1 VGVDQRKLEE
11 DMAAAQEKMDAQ
23 MASKVEEE
31 EARLPRSCFCLEQE
45 NALRRACLVLS
56 NEDKDA
62 YGGGWRGSI
71 GPVFGNFILVCILM
85 STVCLAMF
93 TPYTGRV
100 SKMTDMLNIIDLVLN
115 IAFTIELCAKLI
127 AQGWS
132 TFIKSGWNKLDL
144 FIVTTSDLDMIL
156 TEALRGSDVPLSA
169 LRIFRVFRIF
179 RALRPLRIIA
189 RARGVR
195 LLVIALSQAIKP
207 VSVTLAIA
215 VIALFV
221 LGIFFVQFMGGR
233 MQSCSDSTLFTKPE
247 CVGLDDEG
255 VPRVWGPGPVNFDNV
270 WNAFVAMFILSS
282 QDDWPSHMFAAMDG
296 TGPLTGMKNGGGSLN
311 TILAPFFF
319 VAALLIASAIVV
331 NMFVGVFVDCYYS
344 AMAEVDSDKSGKN
357 VLNADKFRRVNIFD
371 DPTAGLR
378 GHIFAAVTTSNF
390 DMFIAF
396 FIVTNVL
403 SMATESFKP
412 GNAQLVF
419 DDWANYFFTYVFGCE
434 KMLKL
439 YALGSRRYFLS
450 GWNRFDTFIV
460 HISFAG
466 MIIDNAAD
474 SLNIEPSVLRILRIF
489 RIFRILR
496 AFRIFKSL
504 KELQQIVMALGRS
517 AGQVGNL
524 LLLLM
529 LLFFIFGVL
538 AVNIGGG
545 MCVMGDQAPPEDV
558 LADHPL
564 YSVRCAITDEA
575 AHLEPHGHFQGVGV
589 ALLSL
594 WRIAT
599 SDAWGDMM
607 TAARYASV

>member
-1 VGVDQRKLEE
+1 MGVDQRKLEE

-474 SLNIEPSVLRILRIF
+474 SLNIEPSVL
-489 RIFRILR
+489 
-496 AFRIFKSL
+496 
-504 KELQQIVMALGRS
+504 
-517 AGQVGNL
+517 N
-524 LLLLM
+524 
-529 LLFFIFGVL
+529 
-538 AVNIGGG
+538 
-545 MCVMGDQAPPEDV
+545 P
-558 LADHPL
+558 ADL
-564 YSVRCAITDEA
+564 
-575 AHLEPHGHFQGVGV
+575 PHIPHSPRVPHFQIAQGAAADCHGAR
-589 ALLSL
+589 ALCRPGGQPPAAPHAPLLHL
-594 WRIAT
+594 WRARCQHRGRHVRHGRP
-599 SDAWGDMM
+599 SPSRGCARRSSSVQRALCHHGRGSAPR
-607 TAARYASV
+607 AARALSRRWRGPLVLVAHRHV